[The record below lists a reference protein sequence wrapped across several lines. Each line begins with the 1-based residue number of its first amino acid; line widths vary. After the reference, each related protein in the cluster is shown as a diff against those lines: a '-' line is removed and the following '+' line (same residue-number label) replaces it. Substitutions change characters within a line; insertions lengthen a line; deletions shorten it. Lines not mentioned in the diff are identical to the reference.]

1 MKLWPDLSRFG
12 WQLGVLYRELP
23 EGKRQASG
31 LYIESVGNADTGKVA
46 AVLSDAGFVPVESV
60 GESPF
65 RMESERTKF
74 TMNDLQSW
82 FPGFD
87 VVADMRERHPVFMVA
102 QPATAITNWFFDF
115 NWPRAEDLEA
125 VDSLLNLH
133 GWEYPAEAFERVA
146 AERVLRLDA
155 NGQVVDPELSTERVL
170 DILYGPGELQMRR
183 AAIAERLL
191 GRIAIEA
198 HQALKSASVVAIEKV
213 GDKVLMPALR
223 VFRDG
228 EAITSAFADHR
239 RLVET
244 ALPDYPVPDEALK
257 SYQEDPA
264 GEANDLDVLD
274 WYPEDHTIEQHYDYD
289 DDFAGALTRL
299 IPGFEYP
306 NFSHMTIG
314 QVKAVVARKPAT
326 EVKLPP
332 PVASENSDDLVREIE
347 NLRQIGAVSRRLG
360 LLAFDLAAMASS
372 ALRESGRLE
381 EVFVTGDALAD
392 PGIPALQ
399 KALEETGP
407 FTEQHMAL
415 TEILQ
420 IEVRRDVEDTLANEV
435 MPVYRVAEHMCVA
448 VHPSARKEG
457 MIQVTRYAKDGI
469 IGDSQYNNLADA
481 IRSEGLWFAPRLASD
496 EATKVIEQSINAEAA
511 HQAWREQVEAEGKTS
526 PVADPVEVEVLNNP
540 KIRRSRKSQAEDRI
554 DDVGEKIGGAR
565 KDFYKRAL
573 SIADLPSMN
582 DLEKKE
588 LVKKAN
594 IWPWSVKEALEKGVE
609 PCVIQWIKTLRRHI
623 REFGDTA
630 RYMPNQEPEVYINGV
645 AMLRDAVGEPKT
657 RAELAENIKAF
668 RLRLYE
674 EGLWMPF
681 DHPVTGERVSSSR
694 YYEKA
699 INAEVMSVGQRAFDM
714 VDNSAR
720 RPYIS
725 ETRSYSAPEFTP
737 AQWYNSKAE
746 YFEKNPE
753 YGRSRLMPTRRVV
766 TKEDTDIVI
775 PERPHLDN
783 LVHSGFSDVRGGR
796 DIDAT
801 ELLSKFGFRAIEFG
815 NWVPQDERQSVINLA
830 YDGMHALCETLGM
843 EPKMASLHGEL
854 ALAFGSRGRG
864 GKGAAVAHYEPSRK
878 VINLTRIKGAGA
890 LAHEWKHAFDN
901 RLGELFAKAPGG
913 YLCDA
918 SLGALATRRSAEE
931 MRGEGISP
939 ERIESFL
946 ANGSIDPTPI
956 WRETAQAMYA
966 VLHAMQTREKA
977 SAAIVQEAQALLDCR
992 MDWAASWI
1000 RNDLVSYFREK
1011 AGNDPDA
1018 LQGAYKAGITTA
1030 QEIVE
1035 KAVADHAKLLYSGGW
1050 QAFPASVVAE
1060 QIRSEVRVDYGIKLG
1075 RKAMTN
1081 MEGCLHTASRNRGIV
1096 EMAKFSPEERAA
1108 FLIPKPGVPL
1118 HTETIFDLPKA
1129 MDDSHYL
1136 ANAKKLDKARS
1147 KGYWATPRELLARA
1161 GEQYIFYAMQ
1171 ENGCQ
1176 SDYLV
1181 HGVEENRFA
1190 SENVVG
1196 NPYPAGDERKAIAL
1210 AMKTLFDKGCQVIRE
1225 NTQELQQKAKPR
1237 DLGMAA

>member
-31 LYIESVGNADTGKVA
+31 LYFESVGNADTDKVA
-46 AVLSDAGFVPVESV
+46 AILGAAGFVPVEAV
-60 GESPF
+60 GGSPF
-65 RMESERTKF
+65 RLESDRTKF
-74 TMNDLQSW
+74 SMSDLESW

-87 VVADMRERHPVFMVA
+87 VTSDMRERHPSFMVA
-102 QPATAITNWFFDF
+102 QPAAAMTTWFFEF
-115 NWPRAEDLEA
+115 NWPRSEDLDA
-125 VDSLLNLH
+125 VDTLLNLH
-133 GWEYPAEAFERVA
+133 GWEYPAEAFEHVA

-155 NGQVVDPELSTERVL
+155 SGQVVDPELATERVL
-170 DILYGPGELQMRR
+170 EILYGSGESQVRR
-183 AAIAERLL
+183 AAVAERLL
-191 GRIAIEA
+191 GRIAAEA
-198 HQALKSASVVAIEKV
+198 NQALKTASVVAIERL

-223 VFRDG
+223 VFREG

-257 SYQEDPA
+257 TYRADPA
-264 GEANDLDVLD
+264 GEVVDLDVLD

-314 QVKAVVARKPAT
+314 QVKAVVARNPAS
-326 EVKLPP
+326 EILPP
-332 PVASENSDDLVREIE
+332 SHP
-347 NLRQIGAVSRRLG
+347 
-360 LLAFDLAAMASS
+360 
-372 ALRESGRLE
+372 E
-381 EVFVTGDALAD
+381 E
-392 PGIPALQ
+392 
-399 KALEETGP
+399 
-407 FTEQHMAL
+407 
-415 TEILQ
+415 
-420 IEVRRDVEDTLANEV
+420 
-435 MPVYRVAEHMCVA
+435 
-448 VHPSARKEG
+448 
-457 MIQVTRYAKDGI
+457 
-469 IGDSQYNNLADA
+469 
-481 IRSEGLWFAPRLASD
+481 
-496 EATKVIEQSINAEAA
+496 
-511 HQAWREQVEAEGKTS
+511 VEAEGKTS
-526 PVADPVEVEVLNNP
+526 LVSAPVDVEVLNNP
-540 KIRRSRKSQAEDRI
+540 KIRRPRKSQAEDRI

-573 SIADLPSMN
+573 SLADLPSMN

-594 IWPWSVKEALEKGVE
+594 IWPWSVKEALESGVE

-623 REFGDTA
+623 REFGDAA
-630 RYMPNQEPEVYINGV
+630 RHMPNQEPEVYINGV

-657 RAELAENIKAF
+657 RAELAENIKEF

-674 EGLWMPF
+674 DGLWMPF
-681 DHPVTGERVSSSR
+681 DHPATGERVSSSR

-714 VDNSAR
+714 VDNSTR
-720 RPYIS
+720 RTYIS

-783 LVHSGFSDVRGGR
+783 LIHSGFSDVRGGR

-918 SLGALATRRSAEE
+918 SLVALSSRRSAEE
-931 MRGEGISP
+931 MRAEGISS

-956 WRETAQAMYA
+956 WRETAKAMYA
-966 VLHAMQTREKA
+966 VLHAMQTREKT

-1011 AGNDPDA
+1011 AGSDPDA
-1018 LQGAYKAGITTA
+1018 LQGAYKAGIATA

-1050 QAFPASVVAE
+1050 QAFPASLVAE

-1075 RKAMTN
+1075 RKAITN

-1096 EMAKFSPEERAA
+1096 EMAKLSPEDRAA
-1108 FLIPKPGVPL
+1108 FIAPKPGRPL
-1118 HTETIFDLPKA
+1118 YTESIFDLPKA
-1129 MDDSHYL
+1129 TDDSKYL

-1161 GEQYIFYAMQ
+1161 GEQYIFYAMK

-1196 NPYPAGDERKAIAL
+1196 NPYPAGDERKAIAV

>member
-12 WQLGVLYRELP
+12 WQLGVLYRELS

-31 LYIESVGNADTGKVA
+31 LYLESVGNADTGKVA
-46 AVLSDAGFVPVESV
+46 AVLSAAGFVPVESV

-65 RMESERTKF
+65 RLESERTKF
-74 TMNDLQSW
+74 SMNDLQSW

-102 QPATAITNWFFDF
+102 QPATAMTNWFFDF

-155 NGQVVDPELSTERVL
+155 NGQVVDPESSTERLL

-183 AAIAERLL
+183 AAVAERLL
-191 GRIAIEA
+191 GRIAVEA
-198 HQALKSASVVAIEKV
+198 HLALRSASVVAIEKV

-223 VFRDG
+223 VFREG
-228 EAITSAFADHR
+228 EAVTSAFADHR

-244 ALPDYPVPDEALK
+244 ASPDYPVPDEALK
-257 SYQEDPA
+257 SYQGDPA
-264 GEANDLDVLD
+264 GEPSDLDALD
-274 WYPEDHTIEQHYDYD
+274 WYAEDHTIDQHYDYD
-289 DDFAGALTRL
+289 DDFAGALIRL

-306 NFSHMTIG
+306 DYSHMTIG
-314 QVKAVVARKPAT
+314 QVKAVVAKRLAA
-326 EVKLPP
+326 EAKLPP
-332 PVASENSDDLVREIE
+332 MPVPP
-347 NLRQIGAVSRRLG
+347 
-360 LLAFDLAAMASS
+360 MPP
-372 ALRESGRLE
+372 
-381 EVFVTGDALAD
+381 LAD
-392 PGIPALQ
+392 DAPI
-399 KALEETGP
+399 
-407 FTEQHMAL
+407 
-415 TEILQ
+415 
-420 IEVRRDVEDTLANEV
+420 VE
-435 MPVYRVAEHMCVA
+435 
-448 VHPSARKEG
+448 
-457 MIQVTRYAKDGI
+457 
-469 IGDSQYNNLADA
+469 AD
-481 IRSEGLWFAPRLASD
+481 
-496 EATKVIEQSINAEAA
+496 
-511 HQAWREQVEAEGKTS
+511 HQAWREQVEAEGKS
-526 PVADPVEVEVLNNP
+526 SLVSAPVDVDVLNNP
-540 KIRRSRKSQAEDRI
+540 KVRRPRKSQTEDRI

-573 SIADLPSMN
+573 AIADLPSMN

-594 IWPWSVKEALEKGVE
+594 IWPWSVKDALEGGVE

-623 REFGDTA
+623 REFGDAA
-630 RYMPNQEPEVYINGV
+630 RYTLNQEPEVYITAV
-645 AMLRDAVGEPKT
+645 AMLRDAVGDPKT
-657 RAELAENIKAF
+657 RAELSENIKAF

-674 EGLWMPF
+674 DGLWMPF

-699 INAEVMSVGQRAFDM
+699 INAEVMAVGQKAFDM

-720 RPYIS
+720 RTYIS
-725 ETRSYSAPEFTP
+725 ETNSYSAPELTP
-737 AQWYNSKAE
+737 VQWYNSKAE

-766 TKEDTDIVI
+766 TKEETDIVV

-843 EPKMASLHGEL
+843 EPKMASLHGVL

-913 YLCDA
+913 FLCDA
-918 SLGALATRRSAEE
+918 SLGSLATRRSAAE

-966 VLHAMQTREKA
+966 VLHAMQTREKS

-1000 RNDLVSYFREK
+1000 RNDLVAYFREK
-1011 AGNDPDA
+1011 AGNDQDA
-1018 LQGAYKAGITTA
+1018 LQGAYKAGISTA

-1075 RKAMTN
+1075 RKAMSN

-1108 FLIPKPGVPL
+1108 FVAPKPGVPL
-1118 HTETIFDLPKA
+1118 HTEKIFDLPKA
-1129 MDDSHYL
+1129 MDDSMYL
-1136 ANAKKLDKARS
+1136 ANAKKLDRARS

-1161 GEQYIFYAMQ
+1161 GEQYIFYAMK

-1196 NPYPAGDERKAIAL
+1196 NPYPAGDERKAIAG

-1225 NTQELQQKAKPR
+1225 NTQELQQKAKSH
-1237 DLGMAA
+1237 DMGMAA